1 MKSDSTYFKALEI
14 FAVIILV
21 CGVLIFTKKISAWS
35 AVRTINLDTHSLI
48 YQAAYDQLMEYD
60 RSARRSD
67 FPRIGDILDFEGVIV
82 SDTADDYAVLGGNG
96 PDAPGKSK
104 YSEHY
109 YNPLN
114 RAGNQGEAPYS
125 VKAWFMDLVEAQ
137 LERQYRLAC
146 KGAAW
151 AAHFLADV
159 HVPFHVCGVP
169 HMVAV
174 ERNQLTENESGP
186 RDLTRYN
193 QALAWEWGRNGDF
206 TKNIGVFFSKSR
218 LDSKRT
224 EEMDWFDPWYFNG
237 TVAKT
242 LQSSHITW
250 ERHAHKLYTRGEGYT
265 IDEEFRYHA
274 FWENDYLDID
284 DPMLWYPQAYQT
296 QVFAEKIAA
305 NTRRKLEYY
314 LNNPVISIHASI
326 WSVITL
332 WRASFSAL
340 KTEIQVQ
347 KSEEDEN
354 LVNVYGRFTNT
365 DDSHAAFD
373 VWARMTI
380 IPPNGKR
387 VERKK
392 KISEGLQP
400 GKFVV
405 DGWFFEPKE
414 QGEYGIKVEAI
425 CHYDNDLP
433 DLQYAIAK
441 EKYRHTVSRTYKDPE
456 EDIGLAGDWELRGN
470 PALRFKLKAGEYTG
484 YSLDP
489 NDSPKRIRFYVHKE
503 SKYQYRGSYMYHK
516 ILRNDSSYVS
526 LPVEVI
532 FTNPDTIRIKF
543 KDPSGEPVELGPFTR
558 IR

>member
-1 MKSDSTYFKALEI
+1 MKPDSTYFKAVGI
-14 FAVIILV
+14 FTVIILV
-21 CGVLIFTKKISAWS
+21 CGVLIFTKKILAWS
-35 AVRTINLDTHSLI
+35 AVRIINLDTHSLI

-60 RSARRSD
+60 RNARRSD

-82 SDTADDYAVLGGNG
+82 SDTADDYAVIGGNG

-109 YNPLN
+109 YNPRN
-114 RAGNQGEAPYS
+114 RAGNQGEAPLS
-125 VKAWFMDLVEAQ
+125 VKTWFMELVEAQ
-137 LERQYRLAC
+137 LEGQYQLGCR
-146 KGAAW
+146 GAAW

-169 HMVAV
+169 HMVAL

-186 RDLTRYN
+186 RDLMRYN

-206 TKNIGVFFSKSR
+206 TNNIGVFFAESR

-237 TVAKT
+237 TGDRI

-305 NTRRKLEYY
+305 NTRRNLEYY

-340 KTEIQVQ
+340 KADVQIQVS
-347 KSEEDEN
+347 KKDKNS
-354 LVNVYGRFTNT
+354 LNVYAILSNA
-365 DDSHAAFD
+365 DSSHAAYD
-373 VWARMTI
+373 VWARILI
-380 IPPNGKR
+380 ITPDG
-387 VERKK
+387 ERIEGKK
-392 KISEGLQP
+392 KVSEGLRPRDTDEAQWSFRP
-400 GKFVV
+400 EESGEFKF
-405 DGWFFEPKE
+405 
-414 QGEYGIKVEAI
+414 KVEAI

-433 DLQYAIAK
+433 DLQYAVA
-441 EKYRHTVSRTYKDPE
+441 EENYRFTAARTYEDPK
-456 EDIGLAGDWELRGN
+456 EDSGLEGDWELRGN

-532 FTNPDTIRIKF
+532 FSNPDTIRIKF